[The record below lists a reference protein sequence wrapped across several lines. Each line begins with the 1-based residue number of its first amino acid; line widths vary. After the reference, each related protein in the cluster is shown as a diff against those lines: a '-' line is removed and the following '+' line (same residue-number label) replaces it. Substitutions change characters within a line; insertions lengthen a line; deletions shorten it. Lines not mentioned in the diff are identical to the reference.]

1 MRTYSPHVAIET
13 IVHSNPKFPFLYYA
27 KEQMPTLQGHYNPNW
42 HNDVE
47 IIYVIK
53 GKLDI
58 NIHSTPVEVTAPALI
73 VTPSKHIHSIKK
85 YQPTTEISM
94 MLFDP
99 EMIRLAYFDDEQN
112 ELYDFLLNPS
122 NEPFILTCK
131 NQKLFEKV
139 KTTYNLIVEAYLEKK
154 DESHLFIKANLLL
167 LLCFLNKAN
176 SIDRNLQVSQF
187 EYERQQKL
195 KELIIWIHDHHSGPL
210 SIADAASKMG
220 VSQTYFCRFFKQA
233 TKMSFTQYVNEYRLK
248 KACDDI
254 LVGKK
259 CISEIAS
266 SHGFE
271 NESYFFR
278 VFKKKYGVTPL
289 SYRSKIV

>member
-99 EMIRLAYFDDEQN
+99 EMIRLA
-112 ELYDFLLNPS
+112 L
-122 NEPFILTCK
+122 
-131 NQKLFEKV
+131 
-139 KTTYNLIVEAYLEKK
+139 
-154 DESHLFIKANLLL
+154 
-167 LLCFLNKAN
+167 
-176 SIDRNLQVSQF
+176 
-187 EYERQQKL
+187 
-195 KELIIWIHDHHSGPL
+195 
-210 SIADAASKMG
+210 
-220 VSQTYFCRFFKQA
+220 
-233 TKMSFTQYVNEYRLK
+233 
-248 KACDDI
+248 
-254 LVGKK
+254 
-259 CISEIAS
+259 
-266 SHGFE
+266 
-271 NESYFFR
+271 
-278 VFKKKYGVTPL
+278 
-289 SYRSKIV
+289 